1 MVAIDKNKIVR
12 NNRGITVMEL
22 MVVIGVAATVMAIA
36 MPNFLSM
43 LPRLRLSDAARQIA
57 TDLQQIRMR
66 AIAQNIPHQIAFSTS
81 TYVLQRCNGA
91 CTNDSGNIEL
101 PPGITV
107 TTPVAAQF
115 EPRGTAAAAATIAL
129 SNGSSSTWVC
139 VRAVGRINIQTASC
153 S

>member
-1 MVAIDKNKIVR
+1 MGAIDKNTTVR

-22 MVVIGVAATVMAIA
+22 MVVIALVAILATIA
-36 MPNFLSM
+36 MPNFTAT

-81 TYVLQRCNGA
+81 TYVLQRCNGP
-91 CTNDSGNIEL
+91 CTDDSGAIEL
-101 PPGITV
+101 PTGITV
-107 TTPVAAQF
+107 TTPVSAQF

-129 SNGSSSTWVC
+129 SNGSLSTWVC
-139 VRAVGRINIQTASC
+139 VRAAGRINIQAASC